1 MRTKRLFIFAGIV
14 CIFMLGAAAA
24 SGQGKRDHLTDKETD
39 VVRDTQQ
46 VDLRIEVFVKAI
58 DRRLAALA
66 GSTVD
71 PAKVNTKKPQKN
83 ADGEILDW
91 GDLPQGT
98 HAELFRDI
106 ELILDEAINNIDDIA
121 TREPDSKLMM
131 RGVKVLGA
139 ACTRLL
145 PQLKGFSEKASNKEE
160 KQALLNAIE
169 YAQSVL
175 DSVGKVPADVEEKES
190 KDQGKDKKDKKKKP

>member
-1 MRTKRLFIFAGIV
+1 
-14 CIFMLGAAAA
+14 MLSAAAA
-24 SGQGKRDHLTDKETD
+24 FGQGKRDHLTAKETD
-39 VVRDTQQ
+39 VVRDTQE
-46 VDLRIEVFVKAI
+46 VDKRMEVFVKAV
-58 DRRLAALA
+58 DRRLAVLA

-71 PAKVNTKKPQKN
+71 PAKANGKKPQKN
-83 ADGEILDW
+83 VDGEVMDW

-98 HAELFRDI
+98 HAQLYRDI

-131 RGVKVLGA
+131 KGVKVLGT

-145 PQLKGFSEKASNKEE
+145 PQLKGFSEKETGKEE

-169 YAQSVL
+169 YAQSVI
-175 DSVGKVPADVEEKES
+175 DSMGKVPADVDEKE
-190 KDQGKDKKDKKKKP
+190 KKDSGKEKKSKKP

>member
-1 MRTKRLFIFAGIV
+1 MRTKRLFIFAGIT
-14 CIFMLGAAAA
+14 CIFLLSAGAAF
-24 SGQGKRDHLTDKETD
+24 GQGKRDHLTDKETD
-39 VVRDTQQ
+39 VVRDTQE
-46 VDLRIEVFVKAI
+46 VDKRMEVFVKAI
-58 DRRLAALA
+58 DRRLAVLA

-71 PAKVNTKKPQKN
+71 PAKDGKKPQKN
-83 ADGEILDW
+83 VDGEILDW

-98 HAELFRDI
+98 RAQLFRDI

-131 RGVKVLGA
+131 KGVKVLGA

-145 PQLKGFSEKASNKEE
+145 PQLKSFSEKATDKEE
-160 KQALLNAIE
+160 KQALLNATE

-175 DSVGKVPADVEEKES
+175 DSMGKVPADLEEKES
-190 KDQGKDKKDKKKKP
+190 KQSKDKKDKKSKKP

>member
-1 MRTKRLFIFAGIV
+1 
-14 CIFMLGAAAA
+14 MLGAGAIFA
-24 SGQGKRDHLTDKETD
+24 QGKRDHLTDKETD
-39 VVRDTQQ
+39 VVRDTQE
-46 VDLRIEVFVKAI
+46 VDKRMEVFVKAI
-58 DRRLAALA
+58 DRRLAVLS

-71 PAKVNTKKPQKN
+71 PAKVNNKKPQKN
-83 ADGEILDW
+83 VDGEILDW

-98 HAELFRDI
+98 HAQLFRDI

-139 ACTRLL
+139 ACTRLM
-145 PQLKGFSEKASNKEE
+145 PQLKSFSEKTTNKEE
-160 KQALLNAIE
+160 KQSLLNAME

-175 DSVGKVPADVEEKES
+175 DSMGKVPADLDEKEQKES
-190 KDQGKDKKDKKKKP
+190 KDKKSKKP